1 MNILILT
8 CNTGGGHNAVAAALT
23 EAFRQRGADSRVL
36 DGLSFVSR
44 KASKFV
50 SRWHTR
56 FYRHYPQLYKAGYM
70 SAEEEDGRPA
80 PKHNPVETYL
90 SRGARRLAR
99 YLQAERFDAVVCVH
113 VIPALMMTM
122 LRQNGGAPMP
132 FCFVATDYTCS
143 PTVGSCTPDI
153 CVIPHAELAEEFIH
167 CGIAAD
173 TLLPAGIPTRSV
185 FAAPTDRAAARQA
198 LSLPAEGRHILL
210 MSGMLL
216 GV

>member
-113 VIPALMMTM
+113 VI
-122 LRQNGGAPMP
+122 G
-132 FCFVATDYTCS
+132 
-143 PTVGSCTPDI
+143 
-153 CVIPHAELAEEFIH
+153 
-167 CGIAAD
+167 
-173 TLLPAGIPTRSV
+173 
-185 FAAPTDRAAARQA
+185 RA
-198 LSLPAEGRHILL
+198 H
-210 MSGMLL
+210 
-216 GV
+216 V